1 MTATTKRPADQ
12 RYRGKVGA
20 MLRQDDALTA
30 WIKGATYAAIAT
42 ELGYSSKAAA
52 YNAVTAALG
61 RHNEEAEDRAAL
73 GRAIALE
80 RLRPLWNRA
89 LANALGTEGTAKD
102 ILAAAQIADRLAR
115 LEGVKDPA
123 QEVRL
128 TVETELDR
136 EIRDLQAALA
146 RAGADPS
153 VVLRDPARG

>member
-1 MTATTKRPADQ
+1 MTSTTRPADQ

-20 MLRQDDALTA
+20 MLRQDDALAA
-30 WIKGATYAAIAT
+30 WIKGATYSVIA
-42 ELGYSSKAAA
+42 EKLGYSGKAAA

-61 RHNEEAEDRAAL
+61 RHNSEAEDRAAL

-80 RLRPLWNRA
+80 RLRPLWVKA
-89 LANALGTEGTAKD
+89 LALVEGPDGCAKD
-102 ILAAAQIADRLAR
+102 VMAAAQIADRLQR

-128 TVETELDR
+128 SVETELDR
-136 EIRDLQAALA
+136 EIKDLMAALS
-146 RAGADPS
+146 RAGVDPA